1 LILVHGLDS
10 NKVRRSSVN
19 QTLVWCHND
28 EREFVW
34 RLFFEKWYGFKKVG
48 ETTNQIRCIAIATKN
63 PYTNESVKKKHDYLI
78 ELF

>member
-1 LILVHGLDS
+1 
-10 NKVRRSSVN
+10 
-19 QTLVWCHND
+19 
-28 EREFVW
+28 
-34 RLFFEKWYGFKKVG
+34 LFFEKWYGFKKVG